1 MVRAMLLAAL
11 VVALAGLATA
21 APASAIIVK
30 LPSGKLLSYEALAGK
45 SPQQSRPL
53 QRRPHDA
60 ALSNLDYS
68 GGPVMPSS
76 TNYVIDWEPSNYAG
90 TAHQGAG
97 SQGFAFGVAQFFKDL
112 SAANGTTTNSDSIST
127 QYNDATGD
135 TAAYNTQLGS
145 GGTGANGAYLDT
157 DPLPSN
163 GCSEGTYCITD
174 QQLQNELA
182 SYISARGLPSGDLTH
197 EYFVLTPPDV
207 VSCFDEAGTQCSGN
221 ALDQGSEAFCGYH
234 SASTAPSLV
243 LYANIPDMDGIDG
256 CDPFATVGVCQIVGT
271 CAYNA
276 TFAEGVLSTVAHEHN
291 ESITDPLPNT
301 AWTDYQQCGQ
311 GDPETCGGEIGD
323 KCSGDEDQDL
333 ASVYPVSSGFTVPSN
348 EVINGHHY
356 WLQMEWSNQGAGCA
370 GSLNALGGLQSAPG
384 ASFAVKGDQTTADTD
399 LFDATGS
406 GAGIAHYVWQFTDA
420 DGGAQNTTVETSTP
434 TVSHTF
440 PAAGSYIVALTT
452 MAANGR
458 SLGTAKQTIAAGLSQ
473 AGFSVAAPSLLE
485 GSAVSFNAGST
496 THDAS
501 VPISSYS
508 WNFGDGSALATGVTT
523 AHSFKAGA
531 HTATLVVTDALG
543 RVSTAS
549 TTLRVADR
557 RPTASFKAPSG
568 KAGSKLA
575 FTGHGSDDEAIS
587 YLWKFGD
594 GHSAKG
600 AKVKHTFKRKGRY
613 RVTLKITDASGLSVS
628 VTHVVKVSAPKRR
641 R

>member
-1 MVRAMLLAAL
+1 MVRAMVLAAC
-11 VVALAGLATA
+11 VVALAGLAA

-30 LPSGKLLSYEALAGK
+30 LPSGKMLSYEALAGK
-45 SPQQSRPL
+45 SPQQL

-90 TAHQGAG
+90 TPNPGAG
-97 SQGFAFGVAQFFKDL
+97 SQGFVFGVAQFFKDL
-112 SAANGTTTNSDSIST
+112 SAVNGVTTNSDSIST
-127 QYNDATGD
+127 QYNDTSGN
-135 TAAYNTQLGS
+135 TAAYNTQLAS

-163 GCSEGTYCITD
+163 GCSEGAYCITD
-174 QQLQNELA
+174 QQLQDELA

-207 VSCFDEAGTQCSGN
+207 VSCFDQAGTQCSGN
-221 ALDQGSEAFCGYH
+221 APDSASEAFCGYH
-234 SASTAPSLV
+234 SASTTATLV
-243 LYANIPDMDGIDG
+243 LYANIPDMDGING
-256 CDPFATVGVCQIVGT
+256 CDPFATVSPCDFDVCD
-271 CAYNA
+271 YNS
-276 TFAEGVLSTVAHEHN
+276 TFAEGVLSTVSHEHN

-301 AWTDYQQCGQ
+301 AWTDYQQCSQ
-311 GDPETCGGEIGD
+311 GDPETCGGEVGD
-323 KCSGDEDQDL
+323 KCSGDEGLDPNFTFL
-333 ASVYPVSSGFTVPSN
+333 TGSGFIVPRN
-348 EVINGHHY
+348 EQIGSDHY

-370 GSLNALGGLQSAPG
+370 DSLSALGGLSSPPG
-384 ASFAVKGDQTTADTD
+384 ASFAVKGDQTTANTD

-420 DGGAQNTTVETSTP
+420 DGGTQNTTVETTSPAIT
-434 TVSHTF
+434 HTF

-485 GSAVSFNAGST
+485 GSLVSFSAAST

-501 VPISSYS
+501 VPISAYS
-508 WNFGDGSALATGVTT
+508 WNFGDGSAPGTGVTI
-523 AHSFKAGA
+523 AHTFRAGA
-531 HTATLVVTDALG
+531 HTVTLVVTDALG
-543 RVSTAS
+543 RVSAAS

-557 RPTASFKAPSG
+557 PPTASFKAQSG
-568 KAGSKLA
+568 KAGSKLT
-575 FTGHGSDDEAIS
+575 FTGHGADDEAIS
-587 YLWKFGD
+587 YRWKFGD
-594 GHSAKG
+594 GGSARG
-600 AKVKHTFKRKGRY
+600 AKVKHAFKRKGRY
-613 RVTLKITDASGLSVS
+613 RVTLKVTDASGLSVS
-628 VTHVVKVSAPKRR
+628 VTHVVKITAPRR
-641 R
+641 RR